1 MLGMVALLR
10 ANDYGKSRRH
20 WMRSRP
26 LVLGQDSGVTMEW
39 GKWHGHDKGWSF
51 GSDLDNLEDALM
63 TLRISEYEMS

>member
-1 MLGMVALLR
+1 
-10 ANDYGKSRRH
+10 
-20 WMRSRP
+20 MRSRP